1 MPQIRPWPA
10 FEGWYNQ
17 GAQARKQSEHAGLTV
32 LSPTDIE
39 LVAHIQNGHSEAEAA
54 LYEKYSAKVYYL
66 ALRESKSSHD
76 AEDVRAE
83 TFLRLIQAIRRNQVR
98 SADALPAFILGIT
111 RNVLRELYVRR
122 KQAGDVVQPSPEHL
136 STPSHE
142 RMLLN
147 REVRLAVQ
155 KTIDCLK
162 PRERAVLRMHFYEE
176 LPTEEIAARA
186 AIAPE
191 RVRLVKSR
199 ALKHFREIHERLKSA
214 AKRDF

>member
-1 MPQIRPWPA
+1 M
-10 FEGWYNQ
+10 
-17 GAQARKQSEHAGLTV
+17 

-39 LVAHIQNGHSEAEAA
+39 LVVNIQNGQSEAEGA

-66 ALRESKSSHD
+66 ALRESRSSHD

-83 TFLRLIQAIRRNQVR
+83 TFLRLIQAIRRNQIR
-98 SADALPAFILGIT
+98 SAGALPAFILGVT
-111 RNVLRELYVRR
+111 RNVLRELYARR
-122 KQAGDVVQPSPEHL
+122 NQAGELVEPSPEHL
-136 STPSHE
+136 SSPSHE
-142 RMLLN
+142 RLLLDH
-147 REVRLAVQ
+147 EVRVAVQ
-155 KTIDCLK
+155 KTIDRLK

-176 LPTEEIAARA
+176 LPTDEIAVRA

-199 ALKHFREIHERLKSA
+199 ALQHFREIHERLKSA